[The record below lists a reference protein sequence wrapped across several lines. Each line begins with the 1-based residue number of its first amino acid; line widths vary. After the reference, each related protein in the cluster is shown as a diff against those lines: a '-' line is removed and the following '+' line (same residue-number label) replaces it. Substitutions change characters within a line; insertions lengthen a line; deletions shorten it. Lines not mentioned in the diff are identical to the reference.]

1 MAGKIITISSVKGG
15 VGKTTMTLNLA
26 GIYCELNKRVLI
38 IDLDLYSGGIAAS
51 LNVKNKKD
59 IYTMIDSMAN
69 NRFTELKKY
78 VTTYNKNID
87 VLACP
92 KDPRMGAKVSGR
104 NIPVIFDLAKK
115 EYDVV
120 LVDTYHI
127 LDEINLTALDYSY
140 MTLFI
145 ITNDIVDLK
154 NMKSLISI
162 FKDTDKKN
170 YLILL
175 NNSRDIGKDYL
186 SLYDIRTI
194 IKNNID
200 YTLSKNYYI
209 KNIDKYTISGEILT
223 LNNSINLFHSKDI
236 NNMKKMALD
245 LIDDSHG
252 KEAKK

>member
-69 NRFTELKKY
+69 NRFTKLKKY

-104 NIPVIFDLAKK
+104 YIPVIFDLAKK

>member
-1 MAGKIITISSVKGG
+1 MV
-15 VGKTTMTLNLA
+15 
-26 GIYCELNKRVLI
+26 
-38 IDLDLYSGGIAAS
+38 
-51 LNVKNKKD
+51 
-59 IYTMIDSMAN
+59 
-69 NRFTELKKY
+69 F
-78 VTTYNKNID
+78 NI
-87 VLACP
+87 
-92 KDPRMGAKVSGR
+92 
-104 NIPVIFDLAKK
+104 
-115 EYDVV
+115 
-120 LVDTYHI
+120 HI

>member
-59 IYTMIDSMAN
+59 IYTMIDSMTN

-104 NIPVIFDLAKK
+104 YIPVIFDLAKK

>member
-104 NIPVIFDLAKK
+104 YITVIFDLAKK
-115 EYDVV
+115 DYDVV